1 VEKTKLPESPNRRA
15 LSLPSADGSL
25 SLYTPG
31 PASEFASVDG
41 PSRSRISYA
50 APHVVCEPLVDYT
63 PGLDPKLDL
72 EGTLAFRR
80 HLWSYG
86 IGVAEAMDT
95 SERGPGGLGW
105 DETKE
110 LIRLSVAEAKSVGGR
125 IVCGV
130 GDDHRPDGYASSVK
144 DVIEAYEE
152 QLEFVE
158 SVGGRVVLRVSHEL
172 ARIART
178 ADDYAKVYGSLLSQ
192 ASEPAIFHWLG
203 ELFDPKMAG
212 YWGAQDQEAALETV
226 LGIARDNRQKLD
238 GVKFSLLDRELEV
251 RFRRELPEG
260 VRVYTGDDFD
270 YTKLMKGDDQGYSHG
285 LLGVLDPIAPAA
297 GAAFRALD
305 EGDNERYQ
313 ALMAATVPLA
323 KRMFEPP
330 SWSYKTGVVFLAY
343 LNGHQDHF
351 RMMSGQE
358 GARSIVHLSDLFR
371 LADEARL
378 LCDAELAVERMQRTL
393 ALSGVV

>member
-1 VEKTKLPESPNRRA
+1 
-15 LSLPSADGSL
+15 
-25 SLYTPG
+25 
-31 PASEFASVDG
+31 
-41 PSRSRISYA
+41 
-50 APHVVCEPLVDYT
+50 
-63 PGLDPKLDL
+63 
-72 EGTLAFRR
+72 
-80 HLWSYG
+80 
-86 IGVAEAMDT
+86 MDT
-95 SERGPGGLGW
+95 SERGPDGLGW
-105 DETKE
+105 DEIKE

-130 GDDHRPDGYASSVK
+130 GDDHRPNGYASSIK

-178 ADDYAKVYGSLLSQ
+178 TADYAKVYGSLLSQ

-212 YWGAQDQEAALETV
+212 YWGAQDPEAALETV

-270 YTKLMKGDDQGYSHG
+270 YTELMKGDDQGYSHG

-297 GAAFRALD
+297 GAAFRALE
-305 EGDNERYQ
+305 EGDTERYQ
-313 ALMAATVPLA
+313 ALMAATEPLA

-330 SWSYKTGVVFLAY
+330 SWRYKTGVVFLAY

-351 RMMSGQE
+351 RMISGQE

-371 LADEARL
+371 LADEAGL
-378 LCDAELAVERMQRTL
+378 LCDRELAVERMQRTL
-393 ALSGVV
+393 DLSGVV